1 MNTKPTEATPSVVAS
16 LQTPA
21 KDFNF
26 QNILKSVK
34 ASKQPITKPILD
46 VVVCGWPEQFI
57 SLAHCAPLSS

>member
-26 QNILKSVK
+26 QNIWEAVK
-34 ASKQPITKPILD
+34 TSIL
-46 VVVCGWPEQFI
+46 
-57 SLAHCAPLSS
+57 SLNLIK